1 MAYDDDEWLVP
12 ARDNLGQSVR
22 AFFRIPPMM
31 DKAIEI
37 IVNSRVFPFQTR
49 ADFHRHAILR
59 ELGFLHRLE
68 PTFPRHFLS
77 ALHAVLEIVRDDEM
91 RSQME
96 GVFNSLAGRIEAHLQ
111 KGDMGE
117 AVRVAALT
125 KSQLLHLED
134 SAWKRR
140 FMARFN
146 RQFVP
151 LLQAKVTVEV
161 EPKLSFEPAQLAL
174 PPGRDEDED

>member
-1 MAYDDDEWLVP
+1 MEYDDDEWLVP

-37 IVNSRVFPFQTR
+37 IVNSKVFPFKTR

-68 PTFPRHFLS
+68 PRFPRHFLS

-96 GVFNSLAGRIEAHLQ
+96 GVFNGLAARIEAHLQ
-111 KGDMGE
+111 RGDMGE

-134 SAWKRR
+134 SAWRRR

-151 LLQAKVTVEV
+151 LLQGEVVV
-161 EPKLSFEPAQLAL
+161 EPKLRFEPPQRSL